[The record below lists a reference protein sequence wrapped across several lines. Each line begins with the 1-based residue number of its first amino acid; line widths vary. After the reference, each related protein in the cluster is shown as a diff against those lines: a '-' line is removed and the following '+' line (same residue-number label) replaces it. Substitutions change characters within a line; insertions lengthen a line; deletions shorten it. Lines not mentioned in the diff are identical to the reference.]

1 MASIQIQISEHLLK
15 QLEEDGLLTDS
26 VFFANALAH
35 ELERRHQQKVYT
47 QEEMMAA
54 LEELDGLFADEE
66 WTMED
71 MYELKRQEK
80 ELEERKLNRL

>member
-1 MASIQIQISEHLLK
+1 MASIQIEIPEHLLK
-15 QLEEDGLLTDS
+15 KLEEDGLLTDS

>member
-54 LEELDGLFADEE
+54 IDATYGLSADED

-71 MYELKRQEK
+71 VLKMKREEW
-80 ELEERKLNRL
+80 ELEERKLNRI